1 MRTIECSPAILDV
14 QTDRE
19 LGRVKNWLKGQV
31 DLSKKRW
38 WREGGGG
45 EFSFFLPAPAPLVFQ
60 LLSRNLWESL
70 KKTVC
75 FVGCM
80 RKPFS
85 NVLAIKPD
93 RETCYFPH
101 RPPSKQNK
109 RSNSQV
115 SVFVFLARKNC
126 WRDGIN
132 FVLAATMLAPS
143 PIRAKPLGW
152 KEGRGQTRVVTFY
165 ALDHVVPLRS
175 VLGHAGYFL
184 IKHETIRGSLEKT

>member
-19 LGRVKNWLKGQV
+19 LGRVKNWLKGEV

-38 WREGGGG
+38 WRVFL
-45 EFSFFLPAPAPLVFQ
+45 FSPRPCSLSFLIAFKEPLRIV
-60 LLSRNLWESL
+60 
-70 KKTVC
+70 KKKKNVC

-80 RKPFS
+80 RKPFP
-85 NVLAIKPD
+85 NVLAIKPN

-101 RPPSKQNK
+101 RPPSKHNK

-126 WRDGIN
+126 WHDSIN

-152 KEGRGQTRVVTFY
+152 KEGRG
-165 ALDHVVPLRS
+165 
-175 VLGHAGYFL
+175 
-184 IKHETIRGSLEKT
+184 